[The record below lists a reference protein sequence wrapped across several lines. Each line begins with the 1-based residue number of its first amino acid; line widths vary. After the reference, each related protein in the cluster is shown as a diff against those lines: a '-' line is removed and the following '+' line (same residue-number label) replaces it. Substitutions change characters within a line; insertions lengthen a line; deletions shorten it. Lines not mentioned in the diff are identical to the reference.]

1 MLTANKDTL
10 MATAK
15 KPAATTSP
23 SLVKQGAKF
32 GLVGISNTI
41 IDYTLY
47 LTLTKLFNVPL
58 DRVFMVKFFSGSVA
72 MINSFYWNRRWVFT
86 SKSGLGRSGLR
97 FLLATLVSIW
107 AIQPGLVFIFSG
119 TDAGLAFSGF
129 WYDLARTIGLV
140 GLLPNLLTQ
149 AFVIKTVA
157 FGMGVV
163 GSAIWNFTL
172 YKVWAFKED

>member
-1 MLTANKDTL
+1 MPA
-10 MATAK
+10 AK
-15 KPAATTSP
+15 KPSPKP

-32 GLVGISNTI
+32 GLVGISNTL

-47 LTLTKLFNVPL
+47 LVLSKVFNVPT

-72 MINSFYWNRRWVFT
+72 MINSFYWNRRWVFA
-86 SKSGLGRSGLR
+86 SRAHIGKSGVR

-107 AIQPGLVFIFSG
+107 VIQPSLVFVFSG
-119 TDAGLAFSGF
+119 TGGGQAFSMF
-129 WYDLARTIGLV
+129 WFNLASTLGLV
-140 GLLPNLLTQ
+140 DLIPHILTP

-172 YKVWAFKED
+172 YKLWAFKSD